1 MSNNK
6 QSNLRLVCLASML
19 KTGRYPNFPRF
30 LEEMRKCAN
39 TEDFAINHK
48 TFQRDLEC
56 LQEEYGAP
64 VAYDY
69 KHRGFRLTN
78 PKWCFNAN
86 QLHTSERNAALVSAH
101 LAGEML
107 PAPVGKRI
115 RQAVEKLAGTAGKDK
130 SEHQALLALVASG
143 GRSPVKPEIFDE
155 VFRAW
160 RNKAVLLCR
169 YVSASHQRES
179 EMLLEPHILAFH
191 EGNWYLKVKLLEKDG
206 IDFREDKDLNV
217 LSLAVHRFQGVRR
230 TGTVFK
236 RDEKLVQSSQNGN
249 IFDVPTMDKVR
260 LKLTGKSRIYG
271 GELFPGASLIEH
283 DNESM
288 VLELQNVEEY
298 RIVNFVLCSEGEV
311 KALSPDSLKG
321 NIAQVAESIAKMHK
335 QTTIST

>member
-19 KTGRYPNFPRF
+19 KAGRYPNFPRF
-30 LEEMRKCAN
+30 LAEMRKCAN
-39 TEDFAINHK
+39 TENFVINHK
-48 TFQRDLEC
+48 TFQRDMEC

-69 KHRGFRLTN
+69 KHKGFYLTDAQ
-78 PKWCFNAN
+78 WRFNAS
-86 QLHTSERNAALVSAH
+86 QLHTSEKDAALISAR

-115 RQAVEKLAGTAGKDK
+115 RLAVEKLAGTTRKGKG
-130 SEHQALLALVASG
+130 EHQTLLALVASG
-143 GRSPVKPEIFDE
+143 GRTPIKPEIFDE

-160 RNKAVLLCR
+160 RKQTVLLCR

-179 EMLLEPHILAFH
+179 EMLLEPHVLAFC
-191 EGNWYLKVKLLEKDG
+191 EGIWYLKVKLLEKDG
-206 IDFREDKDLNV
+206 IDFREDKDSNV
-217 LSLAVHRFQGVRR
+217 LCLAVHRFQSVRR
-230 TGTVFK
+230 TDIGFE
-236 RDEKLVQSSQNGN
+236 RDVELVQSSQDGN
-249 IFDVPTMDKVR
+249 VFNVPITGKVL

-283 DNESM
+283 DNESI

-298 RIVNFVLCSEGEV
+298 RIINFVLCSQGEV
-311 KALSPDSLKG
+311 KVLTPDSLKD
-321 NIAQVAESIAKMHK
+321 NIAQVAKNIAKMHL
-335 QTTIST
+335 